1 MPEVTISHPILQ
13 ELDADDVQVLF
24 EGKAAFREGK
34 LVCAEAYDVF
44 VWRRLSLL
52 DSELRIHDYSDT
64 FKLVKF
70 RSPEL
75 QLYVEALVPAYSV
88 LMGEQS
94 LLYDVLDFLRQT
106 DPAEAEQWMAAMPE
120 IDWILKA
127 KRYLRE
133 RRRLQELSDLVDEL
147 RRQLHPGEVH

>member
-1 MPEVTISHPILQ
+1 MPEVTITHPILQ

-24 EGKAAFREGK
+24 EGKAALREGK
-34 LVCAEAYDVF
+34 LVCAESYDVF

-52 DSELRIHDYSDT
+52 DSELRIQDYSDT

-94 LLYDVLDFLRQT
+94 LLYDVLDFLRRT
-106 DPAEAEQWMAAMPE
+106 DPEASEQWMAAMPE

-133 RRRLQELSDLVDEL
+133 RRRLQELSDLVNEL